1 MKNNNTTTTT
11 DKEVVYNKESIGVG
25 EYQSLYEFRGHAAGK
40 MGDGKRVYKEAKRRG
55 VEVRSQEVDNPK
67 YKGLVMIYPKS
78 FLNKYFNKPGWEFN
92 KTPVAPTIILE
103 KVADV
108 RVGKQPPV
116 HEVLQTMWWAKVNRL
131 MPMDIVLNVLTKL
144 DLRTDAWSITEQGYT
159 FYSKDGKTTYKYG
172 K

>member
-1 MKNNNTTTTT
+1 MK
-11 DKEVVYNKESIGVG
+11 KEAE

-40 MGDGKRVYKEAKRRG
+40 LGDGKQVYKEAVRRG
-55 VEVRSQEVDNPK
+55 IEVKSQEVNISN
-67 YKGLVMIYPKS
+67 YKGSVMIYPTS
-78 FLNKYFNKPGWEFN
+78 FLNKYFDID
-92 KTPVAPTIILE
+92 PVAPTNILE

-108 RVGKQPPV
+108 KVGKQPAV
-116 HEVLQTMWWAKVNRL
+116 HEVLQTMWWAKINRL